1 MLQLLLCRVT
11 IKNKNHT
18 NIALQDFHFVNDFMI
33 IVASIKDKINRKVKD
48 ILKNK
53 EALERQ
59 DINEENNCFFTLKD
73 YKGNFQN
80 KQTVRLI
87 NPAKNE
93 IGRISEV
100 ILDKIN
106 SSLKQTKR
114 YRMVYTKLKK
124 KAITNS

>member
-1 MLQLLLCRVT
+1 MT

-33 IVASIKDKINRKVKD
+33 IVTSIKDKINRKVKD

-53 EALERQ
+53 EALKRQ

-106 SSLKQTKR
+106 SSLK
-114 YRMVYTKLKK
+114 
-124 KAITNS
+124 